1 MTVLFMSGGLLLGI
15 LAWIDIRTKKIPFI
29 LVGVLA
35 AVMFGMRVFSLKIG
49 IEAGAWLVRL
59 FAGLLPGGISLLCSY
74 ITKGKI
80 GVGDGLVLTA
90 LGFGLEFR
98 SVMLLWSMALC
109 MAAVLAML
117 LLVLKKAGK
126 KTELPFV
133 PCLFLGYVLC
143 QIIGT

>member
-1 MTVLFMSGGLLLGI
+1 MTVLLMAGGLVLGI
-15 LAWIDIRTKKIPFI
+15 LAWIDIRTKRIPLV

-35 AVMFGMRVFSLKIG
+35 AVMFGIRIFSLETG
-49 IEAGAWLVRL
+49 IEAGIWFAKL
-59 FAGLLPGGISLLCSY
+59 FAGWLPGMISLFCSY
-74 ITKGKI
+74 ITKGKL
-80 GVGDGLVLTA
+80 GVGDGLVLAA

-117 LLVLKKAGK
+117 LLVLKKAGR

-133 PCLFLGYVLC
+133 PCLFLGYVVC
-143 QIIGT
+143 QVIGI